1 MSGHM
6 NGTEKS
12 HPFWTFSLSVYAQA
26 GVEQACL
33 ALQKAGADVNLLL
46 FCCWLGAE
54 GRQIDKRQLKKL
66 MSAVSV
72 WQEEVLSPLRR
83 ARRAVKKGIPGM
95 PQEWGAWLRRGIAAA
110 ELDAEYVEQLI
121 LAGQAAQM
129 NEIPPLRNQ
138 ETSAAVNLQRYLE
151 LLALE
156 APARRH
162 VQALLVACGCRAQ
175 AIADPEDAGPSSQVR
190 HQHRS

>member
-6 NGTEKS
+6 NAMDKS
-12 HPFWTFSLSVYAQA
+12 HPFWTFSLSIWAQA

-33 ALQKAGADVNLLL
+33 ALQEAGADVNLLL

-72 WQEEVLSPLRR
+72 WQEEVLAPLRR

-95 PQEWGAWLRRGIAAA
+95 PQEWGAWLRRRIAAA
-110 ELDAEYVEQLI
+110 ELDAEYVEQLL
-121 LAGQAAQM
+121 LAGQVAQM
-129 NEIPPLRNQ
+129 KEMPLLRNQ
-138 ETSAAVNLQRYLE
+138 ERSAAVNLQRYLE
-151 LLALE
+151 LLALG
-156 APARRH
+156 APARPH
-162 VQALLVACGCRAQ
+162 VQALAAACGCPRS
-175 AIADPEDAGPSSQVR
+175 GNCPS
-190 HQHRS
+190 